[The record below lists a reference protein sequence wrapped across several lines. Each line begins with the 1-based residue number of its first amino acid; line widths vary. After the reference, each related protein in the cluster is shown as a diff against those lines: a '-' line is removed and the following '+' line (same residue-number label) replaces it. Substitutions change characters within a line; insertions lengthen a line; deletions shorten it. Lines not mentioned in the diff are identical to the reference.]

1 MICKICG
8 NNMADDAKFCTG
20 CGAKIEEEQ
29 TAPVIEENAA
39 SDEVSEPVSEE
50 YTAPSEETVTY
61 EETPTEEYSPVQEEF
76 TPYEETEP
84 EESAPV
90 SLEKTVSEDVSAL
103 IEAEKSA
110 VSTAE
115 EEIPEPENITPVVEN
130 TATESDNQAEEM
142 KASEIFAQEER
153 MSVESTP
160 KKLSAGRAAGA
171 SFVALFAVIFLI
183 VFNLVFTARIGLSG
197 DILGKSA
204 SSLKA
209 EQILDGELDG
219 DETVAEYIYDK
230 LDEKLISKSGA
241 EVKDMRSFLIEADV
255 VGFFSETLEG
265 YASYL
270 INGKGDDPSISSED
284 IAEFIEDNNTLFYY
298 EMGCAMSDKDYE
310 KLEKS
315 LADEGVDEALSI
327 DEWGKEIGFSLSN
340 AHFIF
345 SFITIGVLFA
355 IVLVF
360 YIWTAIIL
368 DRHTK
373 NIMGFFRTIT
383 LIGGLVLFIPTVLF
397 LVAVPFAALNSGN
410 AIVYMASKLL
420 LPFAAVGACTGL
432 FEIIVAVI
440 FGKIRKLIKKRER
453 KMNGGC

>member
-8 NNMADDAKFCTG
+8 NNVSDDAKFCTG

-29 TAPVIEENAA
+29 TAPVTEENAVV
-39 SDEVSEPVSEE
+39 DEVSDSVYEE
-50 YTAPSEETVTY
+50 YTAPVEDTVPY
-61 EETPTEEYSPVQEEF
+61 EETPIEEYTPV
-76 TPYEETEP
+76 
-84 EESAPV
+84 EESVPV
-90 SLEKTVSEDVSAL
+90 SLAKPVSEDASAS
-103 IEAEKSA
+103 IEDEKAVTSTSEETAEKNEDSDP
-110 VSTAE
+110 VAE
-115 EEIPEPENITPVVEN
+115 EKPASQTF
-130 TATESDNQAEEM
+130 SHSEEM

-153 MSVESTP
+153 MAVESLP
-160 KKLSAGRAAGA
+160 KKLSAGRAVGA
-171 SFVALFAVIFLI
+171 AFVSLFAVIFLI
-183 VFNLVFTARIGLSG
+183 IFNLVFTARIGMSG
-197 DILGKSA
+197 DIIGKAA

-209 EQILDGELDG
+209 EQILDGELD
-219 DETVAEYIYDK
+219 DEETVAEYIYDK

-241 EVKDMRSFLIEADV
+241 EVKDLRSFLIEADF

-265 YASYL
+265 YTSYL
-270 INGKGDDPSISSED
+270 INGKGDDPSIGSED

-298 EMGCAMSDKDYE
+298 EMNCAMSDKDYD

-315 LADEGVDEALSI
+315 LSDEGFDEALSI

-340 AHFIF
+340 VHFIF

-355 IVLVF
+355 LALVF

-383 LIGGLVLFIPTVLF
+383 LIGGLVIFIPTAL
-397 LVAVPFAALNSGN
+397 LLIGAPIAALYSGN
-410 AIVYMASKLL
+410 AIIYIASKLL